1 MIRFYLQEM
10 IAEQKFKTGK
20 KITLEAIARDTGISK
35 VTLSRISSQRGY
47 NTTTDNIDKL
57 CVYFGCSV
65 AQLMEHVPDNLVGQQ
80 PKS

>member
-20 KITLEAIARDTGISK
+20 KITLEAIARETGISK